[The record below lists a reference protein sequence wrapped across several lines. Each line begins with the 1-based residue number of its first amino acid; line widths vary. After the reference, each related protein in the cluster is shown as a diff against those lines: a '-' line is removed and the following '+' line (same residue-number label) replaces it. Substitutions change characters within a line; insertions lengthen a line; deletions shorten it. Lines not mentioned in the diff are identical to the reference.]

1 MREKIIMA
9 DDFCI
14 GRDERRVL
22 GGACLADMRS
32 LADCILEGVCMVDE
46 RGLVLIWNR
55 GAEKLYKVKSEDII
69 GRHITEQFPKAL
81 LEEVRKTRMPKENVS
96 HVPKD
101 DAHILI
107 SASPFYMDGKF
118 RGVVSTDRDY
128 AEVTHLYADLEHAKA
143 KLSFLET
150 EMKKSVGI
158 LGNMIGTDSNFI
170 KKINTA
176 TQIAPANTN
185 VMITGE
191 SGTGKEVFARGIHE
205 LSGRKG
211 FFVPINCSA
220 IPSELFESEF
230 FGYAPGAFT
239 GASRRGK
246 AGFFELANSG
256 TIFLDEVGEMPFSAQ
271 AKLLRALQ
279 EREIV
284 RVGGEKS
291 IRLDVRVISATNKN
305 LKEMMS
311 QEKFR
316 EDLYYRLNVVEIAL
330 PALRERP
337 QDVPLLIDHFIR
349 EFTVKNNRGVMFL
362 QPKVMKMLCRYSW
375 PGNVR
380 ELMNVLEN
388 LVVTNPGT
396 VIEEDNVQEYI
407 VNLINNDV
415 DAREGAEKKDTFDL
429 GAAVRE
435 LELEYIRKAL
445 NKCDYNK
452 SRAAALLNVPR
463 TTLYNKLEE
472 YGLGK

>member
-1 MREKIIMA
+1 M
-9 DDFCI
+9 DDFCA
-14 GRDERRVL
+14 GRDERRLL

-46 RGLVLIWNR
+46 HGVVLIWNH
-55 GAEKLYKVKSEDII
+55 GAERLYKVKSEDII

-101 DAHILI
+101 DVHILI
-107 SASPFYMDGKF
+107 SASPFYLGGKF

-128 AEVTHLYADLEHAKA
+128 AEVVHLYADLENVKA
-143 KLSFLET
+143 KLNFLET
-150 EMKKSVGI
+150 EMKKSVG
-158 LGNMIGTDSNFI
+158 LLSNMIGTDSNFI
-170 KKINTA
+170 KKINIA
-176 TQIAPANTN
+176 TQIAPTNTN

-191 SGTGKEVFARGIHE
+191 SGTGKEVLARGIHE
-205 LSGRKG
+205 LSGREG

-239 GASRRGK
+239 GASRKGK
-246 AGFFELANSG
+246 AGYFELANNG

-284 RVGGEKS
+284 RVGGEKN
-291 IRLDVRVISATNKN
+291 IKLDVRVISASNKN

-316 EDLYYRLNVVEIAL
+316 EDLYYRLNVVEITL
-330 PALRERP
+330 PALRDRP

-349 EFTVKNNRGVMFL
+349 EFAVKNNRGVMFM
-362 QPKVMKMLCRYSW
+362 QPKVMKMLCHYNW

-396 VIEEDNVQEYI
+396 VIEEENVQEYI
-407 VNLINNDV
+407 VRLTSNNA
-415 DAREGAEKKDTFDL
+415 DAGEAAEKKDTLDL

-435 LELEYIRKAL
+435 LELEYIRKAMTRC
-445 NKCDYNK
+445 NYNK
-452 SRAAALLNVPR
+452 SKAATLLNVPR

-472 YGLGK
+472 YALGK